1 MQAVWVNGIPTDQ
14 IKVTDRG
21 FCYGDGIF
29 ETIAVVDGRPQLLS
43 QHLNRM
49 RSSLE
54 RLGFPE
60 AIETVI
66 ESDLALLPFQGDQTL
81 KLIVTRGNGFRG
93 YMPPQEVSATR
104 VMTLTDRVINYD
116 RADQGVVTRLCDY
129 RLPLNP
135 ALAQLKHLNRLD
147 QIMARNEWHDPNIAE
162 GIMLDA
168 EGFLIE
174 GTMSNLFW
182 FNSAAG
188 ELQTPLIDRC
198 GVKGVMR
205 DHIISLS
212 HREGVR
218 VVEGRFSPSVLS
230 EASEAF
236 ICNSLIGIWPIVALD
251 HNHYKIGSITR
262 KLQSILGREL
272 D

>member
-1 MQAVWVNGIPTDQ
+1 MQAAWVNGISTDQ
-14 IKVTDRG
+14 IKVADRG
-21 FCYGDGIF
+21 FCYGDGVF

-43 QHLNRM
+43 QHLSRM

-60 AIETVI
+60 GIESAI
-66 ESDLALLPFQGDQTL
+66 ESDLALLPFEGDQTL
-81 KLIVTRGNGFRG
+81 KLIVTRGDGIRG

-104 VMTLTDRVINYD
+104 VVTLTDRVINND
-116 RADQGVVTRLCDY
+116 RADRGIATRLCNY

-147 QIMARNEWHDPNIAE
+147 QVMARNEWHDPNIAE
-162 GIMLDA
+162 GIMLDS
-168 EGFLIE
+168 EGFVVE

-182 FNSAAG
+182 LNSATG

-205 DHIISLS
+205 DHIISLLQ
-212 HREGVR
+212 REDIR
-218 VVEGRFSPSVLS
+218 VVEGRFAPSVLS

-236 ICNSLIGIWPIVALD
+236 VCNSLIGIWPIIALD
-251 HNHYKIGSITR
+251 RNHYKIGSMTR
-262 KLQSILGREL
+262 KLQSILAREL